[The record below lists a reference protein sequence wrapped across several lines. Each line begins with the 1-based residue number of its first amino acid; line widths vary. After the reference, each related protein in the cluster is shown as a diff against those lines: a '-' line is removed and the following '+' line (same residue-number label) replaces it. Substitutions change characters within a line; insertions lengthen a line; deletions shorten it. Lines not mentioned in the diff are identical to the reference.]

1 MSILVTSFVVSLAG
15 TAWARADHFAEPTL
29 VSRAFAADDGWRAG
43 RNPRVLADVNG
54 DGCDD
59 LVGFGDHGVVV
70 ALSTFSGAP
79 GPALGEPRLWLDAF
93 GHDAGGW
100 RDDRH
105 LRLLADVD
113 GDGLHDVVGFGD
125 DGVVVAVS
133 LGDHLAAPERW
144 SDEFAGDTWH
154 VERHPRVLV
163 DVDGDG
169 TLDIVGFAD
178 DGVRVARGSGRDFQ
192 PATRAVA
199 AYGDGEWQVELHPR
213 MLADVSGDGLPDIVG
228 FHDAGVFVSLAT
240 ADGFTPPA
248 QWLDAL
254 GTEDGFE
261 SQDRFPRVLADV
273 DGDAHADIVAFAGR
287 GVFLA
292 RSTGEGFA
300 GPELVLPEF
309 SRDHGG
315 WDSRSTPRLVADV
328 DDDGRADIV
337 GFADPGVFVSL
348 STGEG
353 FGAPSPWV
361 WSYGRDRGWQVP
373 RHPRLLGDLDDD
385 GQLDVVGVFDDGV
398 WVALARPTR
407 RRLAMAS

>member
-1 MSILVTSFVVSLAG
+1 MQRPSGVSILVVSLVGSIA
-15 TAWARADHFAEPTL
+15 ARASARADHFTEPTWI
-29 VSRAFAADDGWRAG
+29 VRAFGADDGWRAG
-43 RNPRVLADVNG
+43 RNPRMLADVNG
-54 DGCDD
+54 DGRDD
-59 LVGFGDHGVVV
+59 LVGFDDHGVVV
-70 ALSTFSGAP
+70 ALAGFSAET
-79 GPALGEPRLWLDAF
+79 GPTSAGPRLWLDAF

-105 LRLLADVD
+105 IRLLADVD
-113 GDGLHDVVGFGD
+113 GDGLHDVVGFGE

-133 LGDHLAAPERW
+133 LGDGLAAPERW
-144 SDEFAGDTWH
+144 TDEFAAAGGWQLG
-154 VERHPRVLV
+154 RHPRVLA

-169 TLDIVGFAD
+169 ALDVVGFAD

-192 PATRAVA
+192 PSTRWVA
-199 AYGDGEWQVELHPR
+199 AYGDGEWQVGLHPR

-228 FHDAGVFVSLAT
+228 FHDAGVLVSLST
-240 ADGFTPPA
+240 GRGFTPPA

-273 DGDAHADIVAFAGR
+273 DGDAHADIVGFAGR

-300 GPELVLPEF
+300 GPELVLPGF

-315 WDSRSTPRLVADV
+315 WDARRTPRLVADV

-337 GFADPGVFVSL
+337 GFADAGVFVSL

-353 FGAPSPWV
+353 FGAPAPWV
-361 WSYGRDRGWQVP
+361 WGLGRDRGWQVP

-385 GQLDVVGVFDDGV
+385 GQLDVLGVFDDGV
-398 WVALARPTR
+398 WVALARP
-407 RRLAMAS
+407 